1 MDLQRRAALLQHL
14 ERHGFSAEHPRGTGA
29 RPLLGLAEFFEGNN
43 DDRSLG
49 PQIAGP
55 HPGVQVLHERLR
67 EIAARADVSHVLVE
81 ATNAEWAY
89 DSDDEWVVAER
100 VVIVSSAPAELVA
113 EWRRELGAAGQVKG
127 MPQPLAANAPA
138 IGEDQAA
145 WQLVWT

>member
-14 ERHGFSAEHPRGTGA
+14 ERHGFSAEHPRGRGA
-29 RPLLGLAEFFEGNN
+29 RPLLSLDAFFEGND

-49 PQIAGP
+49 PQISGP
-55 HPGVQVLHERLR
+55 HPGVQVLHARLR
-67 EIAARADVSHVLVE
+67 EIAARTDVSHVLVE
-81 ATNAEWAY
+81 AADAEWAY

-100 VVIVSSAPAELVA
+100 VVIVTSAPAEAVA

-127 MPQPLAANAPA
+127 LPQPQAASAPEP
-138 IGEDQAA
+138 GEGQAA